1 MAHFIPTKDEA
12 MAQEIGRLF
21 FTHVFKHHG
30 LPKDIV
36 SDRDPKFTSKFW
48 RALWKKMGSKLKMNT
63 SFCPQ
68 TDGQTEKVNLMIQQ
82 FLRNYVVENQQD
94 WVDHLKLAEFCYNNL
109 EHSTTGS
116 IPFQMVT
123 GKSLI
128 VPMTWVAHG
137 QPPSDASKEVPMV
150 TQLDEERWRL
160 WELAKANLEKAN
172 KRYNDFVDK
181 SRREVKFQ
189 EGDEV
194 WLNIKNFQL
203 PKGLSHKFLGP
214 YAGPFKVLEKKLS
227 DTYKLELPEN
237 LKVHP
242 TFHVSLLKSVARNA
256 SRPNQEHNS
265 KPSPDLVHNELEFEV
280 EVVLKSRQLRGRE
293 REYLV
298 KWKGYHTI
306 EASWVNESDMEHA
319 QEAIKEFHIKPTKKK
334 RRRT

>member
-1 MAHFIPTKDEA
+1 
-12 MAQEIGRLF
+12 
-21 FTHVFKHHG
+21 
-30 LPKDIV
+30 
-36 SDRDPKFTSKFW
+36 
-48 RALWKKMGSKLKMNT
+48 
-63 SFCPQ
+63 
-68 TDGQTEKVNLMIQQ
+68 
-82 FLRNYVVENQQD
+82 
-94 WVDHLKLAEFCYNNL
+94 
-109 EHSTTGS
+109 
-116 IPFQMVT
+116 MVT